1 MRLHRTMAAVPLIAA
16 LLAAGCGAAKGTPA
30 ATATATATATPAAAG
45 SAAQA
50 RADAF
55 ATVAARL
62 YREEAA
68 GPAGIRNAGRIAHDP
83 AIVAALRRGSHAGLR
98 AAALRELFLPVKHV
112 VRIRIARGPRTL
124 VDVGGTFVA
133 GAESAPV
140 PGGLGRVE
148 VSMQDVLGLTKL
160 VSRFTGAQIVV
171 HGRPGHVIAST
182 PAIQDVRMPASG
194 QVTVGGRPWV
204 VRTIARTGF
213 GGEPLRISVL
223 IPA

>member
-1 MRLHRTMAAVPLIAA
+1 MRTHRTVVLVPLIAA
-16 LLAAGCGAAKGTPA
+16 LLAAGCGAAA
-30 ATATATATATPAAAG
+30 RSATRAATATPAATPGADAG
-45 SAAQA
+45 AAQV

-68 GPAGIRNAGRIAHDP
+68 GPAGIRNATRIARDP
-83 AIVAALRRGSHAGLR
+83 AIVAALRSGDRARLR
-98 AAALRELFLPVKHV
+98 AAALHELFLPVKHV
-112 VRIRIARGPRTL
+112 VRIRVVRGRRTL

>member
-1 MRLHRTMAAVPLIAA
+1 
-16 LLAAGCGAAKGTPA
+16 
-30 ATATATATATPAAAG
+30 
-45 SAAQA
+45 
-50 RADAF
+50 
-55 ATVAARL
+55 
-62 YREEAA
+62 
-68 GPAGIRNAGRIAHDP
+68 
-83 AIVAALRRGSHAGLR
+83 
-98 AAALRELFLPVKHV
+98 
-112 VRIRIARGPRTL
+112 
-124 VDVGGTFVA
+124 
-133 GAESAPV
+133 
-140 PGGLGRVE
+140 
-148 VSMQDVLGLTKL
+148 MQDVLGLTKL

>member
-1 MRLHRTMAAVPLIAA
+1 MRTHRTVFIAPLIAA
-16 LLAAGCGAAKGTPA
+16 LIAPGCG
-30 ATATATATATPAAAG
+30 AAAG
-45 SAAQA
+45 SATPAATTSATATPVPVADAAQI

-68 GPAGIRNAGRIAHDP
+68 GPAGTRNATRIAHDP
-83 AIVAALRRGSHAGLR
+83 AIVAALRSGNHAALR

-112 VRIRIARGPRTL
+112 VRIRLVRGSRTL
-124 VDVGGTFVA
+124 VDVGGRFVA

-171 HGRPGHVIAST
+171 HGRGADVIAST
-182 PAIQDVRMPASG
+182 PAVQGVRMPASG
-194 QVTVGGRPWV
+194 HVTVAGRPWA
-204 VRTIARTGF
+204 VRTIDRTGF

-223 IPA
+223 VPA